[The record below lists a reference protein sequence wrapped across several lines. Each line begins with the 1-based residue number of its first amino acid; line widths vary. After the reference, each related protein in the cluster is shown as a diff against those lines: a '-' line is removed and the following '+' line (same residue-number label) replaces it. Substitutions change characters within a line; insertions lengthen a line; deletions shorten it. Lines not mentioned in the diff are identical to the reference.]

1 MDSVIREKGIRDK
14 SFKLAKNKQVRITE
28 GELRKFNKT
37 EYETIKKIFDILIN
51 EAPQ

>member
-1 MDSVIREKGIRDK
+1 MELLIREKG
-14 SFKLAKNKQVRITE
+14 FKGTKNKQVRATE

-37 EYETIKKIFDILIN
+37 EYETIKKIFDILIT